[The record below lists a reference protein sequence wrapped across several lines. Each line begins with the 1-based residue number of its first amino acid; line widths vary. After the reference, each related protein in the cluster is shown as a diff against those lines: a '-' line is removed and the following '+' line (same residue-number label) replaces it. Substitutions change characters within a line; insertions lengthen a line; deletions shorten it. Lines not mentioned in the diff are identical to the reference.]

1 MYFSFSEVEIC
12 RSELD
17 WRACSWC
24 DCSQRCRRRRRFSS
38 RLRILAATGADPDYK
53 LQHTHTH
60 THTHGSIIVVIILL
74 LGDNPTN
81 ALSDQRDGNSST
93 SLNNRVVEAVEEEEE
108 GDGQPAVSAAVRD

>member
-1 MYFSFSEVEIC
+1 MRTLITN
-12 RSELD
+12 
-17 WRACSWC
+17 CS
-24 DCSQRCRRRRRFSS
+24 
-38 RLRILAATGADPDYK
+38 
-53 LQHTHTH
+53 

-93 SLNNRVVEAVEEEEE
+93 SLKSIVEAEKEEEEE